1 MAKAV
6 NGSIIFQP
14 AVRLLWQRPRLHGL
28 QANMAPRPNGK
39 PAHFPGIRLCHRFF
53 YLHHTLCLG
62 VASDDNF
69 EAAAHTDQRML
80 VVLLLE

>member
-14 AVRLLWQRPRLHGL
+14 AVQLLWQRPRPHDL
-28 QANMAPRPNGK
+28 QANMAPEPNDK
-39 PAHFPGIRLCHRFF
+39 PAHFLGIRLCHRFF
-53 YLHHTLCLG
+53 FRCRTPCLG

-69 EAAAHTDQRML
+69 EVAAHTDQQML

>member
-6 NGSIIFQP
+6 NGSIIFQL
-14 AVRLLWQRPRLHGL
+14 AVQLLWQRPRPHGL

-39 PAHFPGIRLCHRFF
+39 PAHFPEIHLCRRFF
-53 YLHHTLCLG
+53 YLHHTPCLG

-69 EAAAHTDQRML
+69 EVAAHTDQRML